1 MTVVKDVEGIVYNT
15 PAEVYHPALITVRFT
30 QDKLGKSLSLAFKNV
45 MIEIP
50 AEQIEDIIKIELR

>member
-1 MTVVKDVEGIVYNT
+1 MTVVKDVEGIVFHT
-15 PAEVYHPALITVRFT
+15 PVEVYHPALITVRYT